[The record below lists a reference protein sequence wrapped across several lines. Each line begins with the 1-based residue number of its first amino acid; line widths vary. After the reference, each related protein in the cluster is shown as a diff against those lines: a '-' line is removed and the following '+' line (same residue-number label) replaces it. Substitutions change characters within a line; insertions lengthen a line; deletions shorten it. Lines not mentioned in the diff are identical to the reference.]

1 MVETDDEIME
11 HLLHIRSALDTT
23 REDMCELKR
32 PLGALENRYVSMSSQ
47 LDGIN
52 PRIERIERRLD
63 LTDA

>member
-1 MVETDDEIME
+1 
-11 HLLHIRSALDTT
+11 
-23 REDMCELKR
+23 MCELKR